1 MAKILIVDDEI
12 GIRDLLSEILSDEGY
27 TVAEAENAES
37 ARRQVQSSDFDLIL
51 LDIWMPDMDGVSLLK
66 EWKSNKQFSSQVI
79 MMSGH
84 ATIETAVE
92 ATKFGSLSFLEK
104 PISMQK
110 LLDTVRHG
118 IEVKN
123 RILTFAKFRTDAT
136 PENVPAAPR
145 PVVPAELPRITVPG
159 TEIIIDFNSSLR
171 EAREALERA
180 YFLRLIEHED
190 HQITR
195 VARHAGLER
204 THLYRKLK
212 ALHMDVPHPSSAN
225 RSAENKT
232 Q

>member
-1 MAKILIVDDEI
+1 MASILIVDDEI

-27 TVAEAENAES
+27 TVEEAENAEV
-37 ARRQVQSSDFDLIL
+37 ARQKVAQTKFDLIL

-66 EWKSNKQFSSQVI
+66 EWKADKDFESQVI

-110 LLDTVRHG
+110 LLQAVRHG

-123 RILTFAKFRTDAT
+123 RITAFAKYR
-136 PENVPAAPR
+136 PPIVSAAPKPKV
-145 PVVPAELPRITVPG
+145 PVELPKFNIPG
-159 TEIIIDFNSSLR
+159 TDIVIDFNASLR
-171 EAREALERA
+171 EVREATERA
-180 YFLRLIEHED
+180 YFKKLIEYED
-190 HQITR
+190 YQITR

-212 ALHMDVPHPSSAN
+212 ALHMDIPRPSNA
-225 RSAENKT
+225 AKAT
-232 Q
+232 HDK

>member
-1 MAKILIVDDEI
+1 MASILIVDDEI

-27 TVAEAENAES
+27 TVEEAENAEV
-37 ARRQVQSSDFDLIL
+37 ARQKVAQTKFDLIL

-66 EWKSNKQFSSQVI
+66 EWKADKDFESQVI

-92 ATKFGSLSFLEK
+92 ATKFGSLFFLEK

-110 LLDTVRHG
+110 LLQAVRRG

-123 RILTFAKFRTDAT
+123 RITAFAKYRVDNDL
-136 PENVPAAPR
+136 PPIVSAAPKPKV
-145 PVVPAELPRITVPG
+145 PVELPKFNIPG
-159 TEIIIDFNSSLR
+159 TDIVIDFNASLR
-171 EAREALERA
+171 EVREATERA
-180 YFLRLIEHED
+180 YFKKLIEYED
-190 HQITR
+190 YQITR

-212 ALHMDVPHPSSAN
+212 ALHMDIPRPSNA
-225 RSAENKT
+225 AKAT
-232 Q
+232 HDK

>member
-27 TVAEAENAES
+27 TVEEAENAEE
-37 ARRQVQSSDFDLIL
+37 ARQKVAQTDFDLIL

-66 EWKSNKQFSSQVI
+66 EWKSNRQFSSQVI

-92 ATKFGSLSFLEK
+92 ATKYGSLSFLEK

-110 LLDTVRHG
+110 LLETVRHG

-123 RILTFAKFRTDAT
+123 RILAMAKYRTDLPDET
-136 PENVPAAPR
+136 QEPDPPK
-145 PVVPAELPRITVPG
+145 PVVHPDLPKFIVPG
-159 TEIIIDFNSSLR
+159 TNIEIDFHNSLR
-171 EAREALERA
+171 EIRESLERA
-180 YFLRLIEHED
+180 YFATLIEYED
-190 HQITR
+190 SQITR
-195 VARHAGLER
+195 VAKRAGLER

-212 ALHMDVPHPSSAN
+212 ALHMEIPRASSAA
-225 RSAENKT
+225 RALRKK
-232 Q
+232 

>member
-27 TVAEAENAES
+27 AVEEAENAEV
-37 ARRQVQSSDFDLIL
+37 ARRKVAQSSFDLIL

-66 EWKSNKQFSSQVI
+66 EWKSDKQFDSQVI

-110 LLDTVRHG
+110 LLEAVRHG

-123 RILTFAKFRTDAT
+123 RIQAFAKYRTGT
-136 PENVPAAPR
+136 PSTPAAPVIAK
-145 PVVPAELPRITVPG
+145 PAVPATLPRIPVPG
-159 TEIIIDFNSSLR
+159 TDVVIDFSASLR
-171 EAREALERA
+171 EVREALERA
-180 YFLRLIEHED
+180 YFLKLIEFEE

-195 VARHAGLER
+195 VAKHAGLER

-212 ALHMDVPHPSSAN
+212 ALHMDIPRPSSVT
-225 RSAENKT
+225 RGISHK
-232 Q
+232 